1 MNWLKRLLHLEEPEP
16 VEKPEPKPPVLE
28 PCPICGRTP
37 KPKYVYGAI
46 LIRYY
51 CQEDSVWLLSE
62 WCDHSAS
69 IFSFAPFEDKD
80 VPKWNIGCRLLR
92 TIVAVPVPE
101 CPVCG
106 EKPTVQPDT
115 ESDIPPACLLM
126 QRTVGQRWDNQ
137 RLSAQTRVDTSL
149 RGVETQAGQ
158 RE

>member
-37 KPKYVYGAI
+37 KPKYVYDTI
-46 LIRYY
+46 LTRYY

-92 TIVAVPVPE
+92 TIVAVLV
-101 CPVCG
+101 
-106 EKPTVQPDT
+106 
-115 ESDIPPACLLM
+115 
-126 QRTVGQRWDNQ
+126 R
-137 RLSAQTRVDTSL
+137 
-149 RGVETQAGQ
+149 
-158 RE
+158 